1 MLKNCIWALK
11 YISYSSSSELESIW
25 KKKKKILETF
35 PLFSVIP
42 FVYTGMGK
50 EVKESTELRS

>member
-1 MLKNCIWALK
+1 M
-11 YISYSSSSELESIW
+11 